1 MSASYFIDIFPG
13 SRLANVYLPE
23 WGIEYKDLDGKDLES
38 LSILEIDDY
47 FKGADEVIENIKEV
61 KPDIVYFTGY
71 LQKIFLFGDPKFW
84 SQKFANK
91 EKTNIVFSE
100 NEILINIRTKELLQG
115 LWQYPILPVEFI
127 KKIVR
132 ETKLEPI
139 FVGQIEDNAYCDELK
154 ENFPYARYIN
164 HVSPLFDFEVLRS
177 SKNSLVAISTFSFL
191 ANWLSECSKII
202 LPVYGFY
209 NFPASHGAIDLL
221 PIDDSRFVFYLL
233 PFIGGISE
241 AKMRSIS
248 EEISI
253 RSFKISGEALK
264 SVKSRFLSFKENND
278 DTYVNDTWYL
288 SRYLDASID
297 IARGFYQDSKDHFL
311 RRGMWEGKIPDHPKN
326 EDKKVI
332 SLNKIA
338 MISSTSEY
346 DVKHEE
352 EDFAKKTVDS
362 SAVERYSFH
371 TSREV
376 SPWLEIDL
384 EKVYKICRID
394 IYNRDCNDLV
404 RNRCIPLYV
413 YGSEKKISWHL
424 VHVENNSF
432 GGSYNN
438 HLTIHLY
445 PNVSARF
452 VKITT
457 PNDDCLHLKKV
468 HVYGE

>member
-1 MSASYFIDIFPG
+1 MSASYFIDIFPE

-23 WGIEYKDLDGKDLES
+23 WGIEYKDLDSKELEK
-38 LSILEIDDY
+38 LNILEIDDS
-47 FKGADEVIENIKEV
+47 FENANEVIEKIKEIN
-61 KPDIVYFTGY
+61 PDIVYFTDF

-84 SQKFANK
+84 SQKFVNK
-91 EKTNIVFSE
+91 EETDIVFSE
-100 NEILINIRTKELLQG
+100 KEIVINIRSKELLRG
-115 LWQYPILPVEFI
+115 LWQYPILPIEFI

-132 ETKLEPI
+132 ETKLEPV

-164 HVSPLFDFEVLRS
+164 HVSPLFDFEVLRR

-191 ANWLSECSKII
+191 ANWLSDSSKII

-209 NFPASHGAIDLL
+209 SFAASHGEIDLL
-221 PIDDSRFVFYLL
+221 PIGDERFVFYLL

-253 RSFKISGEALK
+253 KSFNVSEEDLK
-264 SVKSRFLSFKENND
+264 AVKSRFLSFKENED
-278 DTYVNDTWYL
+278 DTYVNPTWYL
-288 SRYLDASID
+288 SRYLDASMD
-297 IARGFYQDSKDHFL
+297 IARGFYRDAKDHFL
-311 RRGMWEGKIPDHPKN
+311 RRGIWEGKIPDHPKN
-326 EDKKVI
+326 EDKKIV

-338 MISSTSEY
+338 IISSTSEY
-346 DVKHEE
+346 DIKYEE
-352 EDFAKKTVDS
+352 EGFAKNSVDS

-371 TSREV
+371 TSREIF
-376 SPWLEIDL
+376 PWLEIDL
-384 EKVYKICRID
+384 EKVCKICRID

-404 RNRCIPLYV
+404 RDRCIPLYV
-413 YGSEKKISWHL
+413 YGSEKKISWNL
-424 VHVENNSF
+424 VHVEEKSF
-432 GGSYNN
+432 GGSYND
-438 HLTIHLY
+438 HLTIYLY
-445 PNVSARF
+445 PNIFARF